1 MCFNRITWAAAIT
14 LTTVVGAASPALS
27 QTRDEK
33 SPPPVS
39 VPNTPEDEQARL
51 HELRVWIHAYTDWK
65 KWFDKWKGKREPG
78 LFGPRER
85 RTKPDPPVWLSEYCR
100 VTPVPDGDFAIGCEL
115 FADWGEDPVAAAIKE
130 RIRSE
135 RANRE
140 AQTRTQWW
148 SRIHID
154 ALWMT
159 PQVPASY
166 GVIGVHVALK
176 VAGRLHLFGAPGAMI
191 LNLPARDGTREWKPA
206 TDLGLSYK
214 LVDFDLPGHT
224 RMATLHLNFAK
235 AWVVGSRSSVVD
247 SSIDLIGFSFTF
259 K

>member
-1 MCFNRITWAAAIT
+1 MCFNRAVWAAVVA
-14 LTTVVGAASPALS
+14 LTTFVLAASPALS
-27 QTRDEK
+27 QTRDDK
-33 SPPPVS
+33 SPPTTSEPNVS
-39 VPNTPEDEQARL
+39 DDVQARL
-51 HELRVWIHAYTDWK
+51 HELRVWIHAYTEWK
-65 KWFDKWKGKREPG
+65 EWFDKWKGKREPG
-78 LFGPRER
+78 WFGARER
-85 RTKPDPPVWLSEYCR
+85 RTKPDPPAWLPEYCR

-115 FADWGEDPVAAAIKE
+115 LADWREDPVAAAIKE

-159 PQVPASY
+159 PQVPTSY
-166 GVIGVHVALK
+166 GVIGVHVALR
-176 VAGRLHLFGAPGAMI
+176 VAGRLHLFGAPGAML

-206 TDLGLSYK
+206 TDLGLSYE
-214 LVDFDLPGHT
+214 LVDFKFPGHGRT
-224 RMATLHLNFAK
+224 AKLHLNFAK
-235 AWVVGSRSSVVD
+235 AWVVGNRSSVVN
-247 SSIDLIGFSFTF
+247 SSLDLIGFSYTF